1 MMSLNRFLFLIT
13 AVIFN
18 VLVVFTEVY
27 AEQQKP
33 LADVM
38 LDRSIQNMK
47 QGAETT
53 LTTCLACHGLKYV
66 NYRHLR
72 ELGFIQEELDRL
84 RAGKPMESP
93 LVSQVK
99 PEQLQAAFGMVPP
112 DLSLIAAARPQGSRY
127 IYSML
132 TGFYK
137 TPDGSS
143 TDNHIFPGIRMPDV
157 LGYASVSDHAE
168 RTNLQSKANAVTVFL
183 EWAADPHAIERV
195 RLGYFVMAYLI
206 FLTILLYLIK
216 NRVWQ
221 QINSYRFSSR

>member
-1 MMSLNRFLFLIT
+1 MMSLNRFLLLIT
-13 AVIFN
+13 AIIFN
-18 VLVVFTEVY
+18 ALVFFTEVY
-27 AEQQKP
+27 AEEQKS
-33 LADVM
+33 LADVT
-38 LDRSIQNMK
+38 LDRSIQNIK

-72 ELGFIQEELDRL
+72 KLGFSQEELDRL

-99 PEQLQAAFGMVPP
+99 PEQLQAAFGMAPP

-132 TGFYK
+132 AGFYK
-137 TPDGSS
+137 TPDGS

-168 RTNLQSKANAVTVFL
+168 RTNLESKANAVAVFL

-216 NRVWQ
+216 SRVWQ
-221 QINSYRFSSR
+221 QINSFRFSSR